1 MGRAGG
7 TYGSEQGANTVKRV
21 GQVIG
26 IRPEHIAEYERIHA
40 EVWPEVL
47 DNIRRH
53 NITNYSIFRHGNLL
67 FAYYEYVGDD
77 YETDMANL
85 GNDAKNQEWWA
96 VTEPMQ
102 QPLDD
107 RASGEWWKTIQE
119 VFHTD

>member
-1 MGRAGG
+1 M
-7 TYGSEQGANTVKRV
+7 KRV

-47 DNIRRH
+47 DNIHRH

-67 FAYYEYVGDD
+67 FAYYEYVGND

-85 GNDAKNQEWWA
+85 GNDAKNQEWWT

-107 RASGEWWKTIQE
+107 RASGEWWKTIPE